1 MKRKAIVLLVIFV
14 SGFTALL
21 GAISGALIIY
31 RLETRGLLSFD
42 QIESTEIIPTT
53 ETPSVQETPPEIAKE
68 LDTQQ
73 TIIVDSTD
81 IQTSITEVV
90 QKVGPAVV
98 TVVGSINYQ
107 GFPFGSTVTSDVS
120 GSGVF
125 VSPQGYILTN
135 YHVVEDAFDL
145 YVILADGSQQSV
157 TLVGFDKY
165 ADLAVLKTEGEV
177 PAVAVLGNSDSLDPG
192 ESVIAIGSPL
202 GDFKNSVTVGVV
214 SATGRAIDTGE
225 GYKIEDLIQTDAAIN
240 QGNSGGPLVNL
251 VGEVIGINT
260 LIIRSSGSGA
270 TAEGLGFAI
279 AGNTVQAVTSQ
290 IIETGRFSR
299 PYLGIQYQTI
309 TPNIANR
316 YRLPVEWGAYVME
329 VGTDS
334 PADLA
339 GLLPGDIIIKIGEIQ
354 IDKSTSY
361 LNVLFQYQAGETVI
375 ISFVRDGEELEVQVT
390 LGES

>member
-21 GAISGALIIY
+21 GAISGALIVY

-251 VGEVIGINT
+251 LGEVIGINT